1 MYQQCPPY
9 AILWKNKDHINLLI
23 LSNGVYE
30 SLNNTHLDQII
41 LKQAYDVQNSSK
53 HEQSKDTY
61 DLHTPTDQI
70 PR

>member
-1 MYQQCPPY
+1 MQFCE
-9 AILWKNKDHINLLI
+9 KNKDHINLLI

-41 LKQAYDVQNSSK
+41 LKQSYDDQNSSK
-53 HEQSKDTY
+53 HEQSEDTY